1 MNFLIFIRS
10 AGLWVVLDRLSKI
23 YINRVMAIGESVDVI
38 PGFFA
43 FTHINNAGAS
53 FGLFQNKQIIF
64 LVVGILLIIAFTIYI
79 IKGKTNK
86 LESLFLGFIAGGAI
100 GNMIDRAT
108 TGLVTD
114 FIDFYGIWPY
124 IFNVADIAVVV
135 GAIGLVIYV
144 LLTGEGKKTNE

>member
-100 GNMIDRAT
+100 GNKAQ
-108 TGLVTD
+108 
-114 FIDFYGIWPY
+114 
-124 IFNVADIAVVV
+124 
-135 GAIGLVIYV
+135 
-144 LLTGEGKKTNE
+144 K